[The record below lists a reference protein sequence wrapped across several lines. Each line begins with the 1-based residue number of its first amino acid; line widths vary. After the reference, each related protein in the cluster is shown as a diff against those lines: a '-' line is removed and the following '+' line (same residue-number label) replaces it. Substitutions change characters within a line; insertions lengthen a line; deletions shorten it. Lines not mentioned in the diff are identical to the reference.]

1 MLYFK
6 LLLLIP
12 ALIFAG
18 GFCGFKNP
26 TLDFA
31 LQPVCNSAIFP
42 PLWESAV
49 FHALIIVETSSVVY
63 SISRRILKQEHA
75 QKHLLHPIPP
85 SHLTGLHTGKGKCH
99 LSSTPLSSQP
109 HHHLPHT

>member
-49 FHALIIVETSSVVY
+49 FHAPINFGCTVANHDAFSIFRFFSVSCRLISS
-63 SISRRILKQEHA
+63 
-75 QKHLLHPIPP
+75 
-85 SHLTGLHTGKGKCH
+85 
-99 LSSTPLSSQP
+99 SSSDRVWSCASQ
-109 HHHLPHT
+109 LR

>member
-42 PLWESAV
+42 PLWKSAV
-49 FHALIIVETSSVVY
+49 FM
-63 SISRRILKQEHA
+63 
-75 QKHLLHPIPP
+75 P
-85 SHLTGLHTGKGKCH
+85 S
-99 LSSTPLSSQP
+99 
-109 HHHLPHT
+109 